1 MKALIAAVIIIA
13 ALLLIIPL
21 LRVKTVLEYSEGEG
35 SARVGLGPVMIAL
48 NGGKK
53 EGKRKKARTG
63 GGESEKKEKKK
74 RSVAEDFKEKLSIIL
89 EIRDKIKRRL
99 TVDELTLWYQ
109 SAADD
114 PADAAM
120 AFGAASAGS
129 DILLPLIGRELKIKK
144 QDVRIGVD
152 FTARESRV
160 YAKAALSLPVYVIIR
175 AAAMLA
181 KSSDKAA
188 PNKKTEDG

>member
-1 MKALIAAVIIIA
+1 MKTLIAAAAVIA
-13 ALLLIIPL
+13 ALLLIVL
-21 LRVKTVLEYSEGEG
+21 LPRVRMILEYSDGEG
-35 SARVGLGPVMIAL
+35 SARVGVGPVLISL
-48 NGGKK
+48 SKK
-53 EGKRKKARTG
+53 KKDGRKKRERDSG
-63 GGESEKKEKKK
+63 KEDKKK
-74 RSVAEDFKEKLSIIL
+74 KTGVGDFKEILSIIL

-120 AFGAASAGS
+120 AFGAASAGA

-144 QDVRIGVD
+144 QDVRIGAD

-160 YAKAALSLPVYVIIR
+160 YARAALSLPVYACIR
-175 AAAMLA
+175 AVAMYA
-181 KSSDKAA
+181 GGTAQAA

>member
-1 MKALIAAVIIIA
+1 MKALIAAAAVIA
-13 ALLLIIPL
+13 ALLLMVLL
-21 LRVKTVLEYSEGEG
+21 LRVRMILEYSEGEA
-35 SARVGLGPVMIAL
+35 SARVGVGPVLIAL
-48 NGGKK
+48 NGKKKDGRKKK
-53 EGKRKKARTG
+53 ERDSGK
-63 GGESEKKEKKK
+63 EEKKK
-74 RSVAEDFKEKLSIIL
+74 KTGVGDFREMISIIL

-120 AFGAASAGS
+120 AFGAASAGA

-144 QDVRIGVD
+144 QDVRIGAD
-152 FTARESRV
+152 FTASESRV
-160 YAKAALSLPVYVIIR
+160 YAKAALSLPVCACIR
-175 AAAMLA
+175 AAAVFA
-181 KSSDKAA
+181 GSAGKAA